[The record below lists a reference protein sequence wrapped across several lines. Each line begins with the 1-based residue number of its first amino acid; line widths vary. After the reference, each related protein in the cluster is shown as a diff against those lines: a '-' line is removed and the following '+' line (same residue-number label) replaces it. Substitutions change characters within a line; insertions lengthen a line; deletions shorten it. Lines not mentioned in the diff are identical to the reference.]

1 MTERASTEQPLNPY
15 ASPSAADEAAVAA
28 VDACPIPRSRPH
40 WAFVRW
46 FFICYACAAPS
57 FFLGSGFG
65 STSVRFAGMTCGIF
79 VFVLLYTAAECSDAL
94 RGWRAQPGVE
104 RTLAIGF
111 GLRVAI
117 SLIFPIGLY
126 LDMFL
131 GIFAVGLSTRLGF
144 PVEQRGFGSA
154 WVEFANFFVTTLVQ
168 GGLVNLVLF
177 GFMLLMYAAQLPV
190 LSSKRANVDPH
201 RLPR

>member
-1 MTERASTEQPLNPY
+1 MTERASTEPALNPY
-15 ASPSAADEAAVAA
+15 ASPAAVNESSGSR
-28 VDACPIPRSRPH
+28 VEHFPIPRSQPH

-65 STSVRFAGMTCGIF
+65 SSSVRYAGMTCGIL

-94 RGWRAQPGVE
+94 RRWRAKPGVE

-131 GIFAVGLSTRLGF
+131 GLFAVGLSNRLGF
-144 PVEQRGFGSA
+144 PVERRGFGSA

-177 GFMLLMYAAQLPV
+177 GFMLLMYAVQIPV
-190 LSSKRANVDPH
+190 LKSKVAGGSE
-201 RLPR
+201 PRD